1 MRHALDNTVDGIDVE
16 TAMRAA
22 LELARATHPHPNPRV
37 GAVIVDPHGTV
48 VAGGAHTGPG
58 NSHAEVEALAGK
70 SFSDHTMVVTLEPC
84 NHTGRTPP
92 CTEAIIAAGIERVVV
107 GATDPDARVAGR
119 GIERLRSAG
128 IDVTTGVLTDEVES
142 LDRAYF
148 HHRRTGRAF
157 VTLKLAGTLDGQ
169 AAAAD
174 GTSRWITGAAARED
188 VHRTRSRHDAVL
200 VGAGTY
206 LSDHPDLSVR
216 GVEHDGPQ
224 PRPVVV
230 AGRRAVHLSDDHR
243 RRGGIVISNGPVADP
258 LHIATELP
266 DSGILSVL
274 VEGGPGLARSFLDA
288 GVVDEIHWYIGALL
302 GGGTGIPALGGR
314 FDTITDAMGIR
325 IDRVEVL
332 GGDLKVIAHP
342 REQ

>member
-22 LELARATHPHPNPRV
+22 LELARATRPHPNPRV
-37 GAVIVDPHGTV
+37 GAVIVDPHGAV
-48 VAGGAHTGPG
+48 VAEGAHTGPG
-58 NSHAEVEALAGK
+58 NPHAEVEALADQ
-70 SFSDHTMVVTLEPC
+70 SFGGHTMVVTLEPC

-92 CTEAIIAAGIERVVV
+92 CTDAIIASGIERVVV
-107 GATDPDARVAGR
+107 GAIDPDHRVAGR

-128 IDVTTGVLTDEVES
+128 IEVTTGVLADEVERT
-142 LDRAYF
+142 DRAYF

-157 VTLKLAGTLDGQ
+157 VTLKMAATLDGQ

-174 GTSRWITGAAARED
+174 GTSQWITGAAARED
-188 VHRTRSRHDAVL
+188 VHRTRSEHDAVL

-206 LSDHPDLSVR
+206 LTDHPDLSVR
-216 GVEHDGPQ
+216 DIEYDGPQ

-230 AGRRAVHLSDDHR
+230 AGRRAVHLTDDHR
-243 RRGGIVISNGPVADP
+243 RRGGIVIRSGPLADP

-266 DSGILSVL
+266 NSGILSVL
-274 VEGGPGLARSFLDA
+274 VEGGPALARSFLDA
-288 GVVDEIHWYIGALL
+288 GIVDEIHWYLGAVL
-302 GGGTGIPALGGR
+302 GGGTGTPVIGGR
-314 FDTITDAMGIR
+314 FDTLADAVELR

-332 GGDLKVIAHP
+332 GGDLKVVANVGS
-342 REQ
+342 R